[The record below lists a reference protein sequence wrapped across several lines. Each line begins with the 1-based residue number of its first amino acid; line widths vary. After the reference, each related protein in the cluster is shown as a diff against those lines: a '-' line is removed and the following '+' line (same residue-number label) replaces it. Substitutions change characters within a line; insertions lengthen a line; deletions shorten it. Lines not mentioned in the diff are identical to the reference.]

1 MFLKPPLFIDNE
13 RVLKASFNFVQAQR
27 SFFPEKRYDTIR
39 ILQSWRPV
47 PQLGNGAL
55 REPLGMGTRW
65 RNFLLPTIT
74 TDCLWI
80 VFADLLV
87 QNNVRKTS
95 AVRMKKAKADF
106 FRSKINEVKTSS
118 AYWRLVK
125 NATNLSKCHKSIG
138 PLKRDDGSLTVCD
151 VEKAN
156 MMNAYFS
163 SIGTKLA
170 AQLPA
175 YLSALQIET
184 GPADDSTDIPTLA
197 VINIQ
202 EGTIKS
208 KILNLKTNKATGPD
222 EIAPRLLRL
231 LGETVVSPLASL
243 FTSSLKSGVVP
254 LEWKTAKLTTVPKKD
269 DETDRGNYRLSP
281 SSTCQ
286 ARS

>member
-1 MFLKPPLFIDNE
+1 MNTPTVNTNDNE
-13 RVLKASFNFVQAQR
+13 KWQ
-27 SFFPEKRYDTIR
+27 EYKY
-39 ILQSWRPV
+39 
-47 PQLGNGAL
+47 L
-55 REPLGMGTRW
+55 R
-65 RNFLLPTIT
+65 NKIT
-74 TDCLWI
+74 
-80 VFADLLV
+80 A
-87 QNNVRKTS
+87 
-95 AVRMKKAKADF
+95 AVRKAKADF
-106 FRSKINEVKTSS
+106 FRSKVNEVKTSS

-222 EIAPRLLRL
+222 EIAPRLVRL

-254 LEWKTAKLTTVPKKD
+254 LEWKTAKLTTVHKKD
-269 DETDRGNYRLSP
+269 DETDRGNYRPLSIP
-281 SSTCQ
+281 SVPSKILVMC
-286 ARS
+286 